1 MKISFTLLENSSEI
15 YKKIL
20 DALLPDVLSYMQNA
34 TSLVKKELPQI
45 IMGAILASP
54 EYSSIVGGKLRFD
67 FGLVDGS
74 SKIDGLLQIWTNNIM
89 IIYDT
94 PKINGNAITSKFSIS
109 MIKADYSDV
118 LGSDYAQMIDSE
130 RGYSLPWL
138 QWLLLDGTKILVDNH
153 QVVIGPNP
161 RSRTSMAIMRPGSG
175 WSVPNEF
182 AGTQSDN
189 WLTKAIDSSSDSI
202 NNLLKRAFKA

>member
-1 MKISFTLLENSSEI
+1 MKISFTLLENNSEI
-15 YKKIL
+15 YKEIL
-20 DALLPDVLSYMQNA
+20 NALLPDVVSYMQDA
-34 TSLVKKELPQI
+34 ISLVKKEIPKI
-45 IMGAILASP
+45 IMDAILASP
-54 EYSSIVGGKLRFD
+54 EYTSIVGGKLRFD
-67 FGLVDGS
+67 FGIVDGI

-89 IIYDT
+89 ITYDA
-94 PKINGNAITSKFSIS
+94 PKINGNIIISKFSIS

-118 LGSDYAQMIDSE
+118 LGSDYAQVIDNE

-138 QWLLLDGTKILVDNH
+138 QWLLLDGTKILVNNH
-153 QVVIGPNP
+153 QVVIGPNA

-182 AGTQSDN
+182 AGTQNDN
-189 WLTKAIDSSSDSI
+189 WLSRAIDSSSDSI

>member
-1 MKISFTLLENSSEI
+1 MKISFTLLENNSEI

-20 DALLPDVLSYMQNA
+20 EALLPDVASYMQDA
-34 TSLVKKELPQI
+34 ISLVKKELPQI
-45 IMGAILASP
+45 IMESILSTP
-54 EYSSIVGGKLRFD
+54 EYTSIIGGKLRFD

-89 IIYDT
+89 VVYDA
-94 PKINGNAITSKFSIS
+94 PKINSNTIISKFSIS

-118 LGSDYAQMIDSE
+118 LGSDYAQMTDNE

-138 QWLLLDGTKILVDNH
+138 QWLLLDGTKILIDNH
-153 QVVIGPNP
+153 QVIIGPNP

-182 AGTQSDN
+182 AGTQNDN
-189 WLTKAIDSSSDSI
+189 WLTRAIDSSSDSI

>member
-1 MKISFTLLENSSEI
+1 MKISFTLLENSPEI

-20 DALLPDVLSYMQNA
+20 DALLPDVTSYMQDA

-45 IMGAILASP
+45 IMSSILASP
-54 EYSSIVGGKLRFD
+54 EYTSIVGGKLRFD

-74 SKIDGLLQIWTNNIM
+74 SKVDGLLQIWTNNIM
-89 IIYDT
+89 IVYDI
-94 PKINGNAITSKFSIS
+94 PKINGNTIISKFSIS

-118 LGSDYAQMIDSE
+118 LGSDYAQMIDSL

-138 QWLLLDGTKILVDNH
+138 QWLLLDGTKVLIDNH
-153 QVVIGPNP
+153 QVVIGPNL

-182 AGTQSDN
+182 AGTQNNN
-189 WLTKAIDSSSDSI
+189 WLTRAIDSSSDSI

>member
-15 YKKIL
+15 YTQIL
-20 DALLPDVLSYMQNA
+20 NALLPDVVSYMQDA

-67 FGLVDGS
+67 FGLADGS

-89 IIYDT
+89 ITYDT
-94 PKINGNAITSKFSIS
+94 PKINGNTITSKFSIS

-153 QVVIGPNP
+153 QVFIGPNP
-161 RSRTSMAIMRPGSG
+161 KSRTSMAIMRPGSG

-182 AGTQSDN
+182 TGTQSDN
-189 WLTKAIDSSSDSI
+189 WLTRAIDSSSDSI
-202 NNLLKRAFKA
+202 HNLLKRAFKV